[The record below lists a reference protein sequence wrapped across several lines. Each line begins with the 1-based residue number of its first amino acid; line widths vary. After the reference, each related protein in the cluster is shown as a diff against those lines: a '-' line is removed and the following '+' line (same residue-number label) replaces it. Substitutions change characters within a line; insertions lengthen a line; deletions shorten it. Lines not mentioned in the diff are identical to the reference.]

1 MEEIKI
7 KVDPA
12 IAKAYLTSSV
22 EEQEEVT
29 RILNEIIEYVLDK
42 EKLKSFFAAREVLS
56 QEAQEKG
63 LTPEI
68 LEQILNEKI

>member
-7 KVDPA
+7 RVDPMTA
-12 IAKAYLTSSV
+12 SAYRTASI
-22 EEQEEVT
+22 EEKEKVT
-29 RILNEIIEYVLDK
+29 RILTEIIEYVLDK
-42 EKLKSFFAAREVLS
+42 EKLNKFFAAREILS

-68 LEQILNEKI
+68 LEEILNEKI